1 MVSSHPA
8 PRDSDSKICLPSSA
22 GDDKLLAAPLPIQ
35 QNPTRSDCATLPHKV
50 LDIVLMFAYYP
61 RMGSIHLVIPQK
73 EEPPALHERA
83 MDNLKYIR
91 ETMERASAFTGI
103 SGWGQV
109 VIGIT
114 ALIASLI
121 SAPQK
126 TFKGWLAV
134 WVAEA
139 VIALL
144 IAGWSMDR
152 KARAA
157 KMPLLSGPGRKVAFS
172 LSPPIFAGGIL
183 SVVLYRAG
191 LTNAIPGLWLLL
203 YGTGVVTGGMFSVSA
218 VPIMGLCFMALGAAA
233 FLAPA
238 GLANWFMA
246 AGFGGLHIVFGVI
259 IARRYGG

>member
-1 MVSSHPA
+1 LTASRA
-8 PRDSDSKICLPSSA
+8 IIIIR
-22 GDDKLLAAPLPIQ
+22 
-35 QNPTRSDCATLPHKV
+35 N
-50 LDIVLMFAYYP
+50 
-61 RMGSIHLVIPQK
+61 MGSMHLVVPQK

-91 ETMERASAFTGI
+91 ETMERATSFTAI

-109 VIGIT
+109 AIGIT
-114 ALIASLI
+114 ALAAALL
-121 SAPQK
+121 AEQQK
-126 TFKGWLAV
+126 FFKGWLAV

-139 VIALL
+139 TIALL

-157 KMPLLSGPGRKVAFS
+157 RMPLLSGPGRKVAFS
-172 LSPPIFAGGIL
+172 LSPPIFAGAIL
-183 SVVLYRAG
+183 TVVLYRAG
-191 LTNAIPGLWLLL
+191 LSSAIPGLWLLL
-203 YGTGVVTGGMFSVSA
+203 YGTGVVTGGMFSVSV

-233 FLAPA
+233 FLAPPV
-238 GLANWFMA
+238 LANWFMA

>member
-1 MVSSHPA
+1 
-8 PRDSDSKICLPSSA
+8 
-22 GDDKLLAAPLPIQ
+22 
-35 QNPTRSDCATLPHKV
+35 
-50 LDIVLMFAYYP
+50 
-61 RMGSIHLVIPQK
+61 MGSIHLVIPDK

-91 ETMERASAFTGI
+91 ETMERATAFTAI
-103 SGWGQV
+103 SGWGLV
-109 VIGIT
+109 GIGTT
-114 ALIASLI
+114 ALAAAAVSV
-121 SAPQK
+121 PQK
-126 TFKGWLAV
+126 TFKAWLTV

-172 LSPPIFAGGIL
+172 LSPPLFAGAIVT
-183 SVVLYRAG
+183 VVLYRAG
-191 LTNAIPGLWLLL
+191 LINPIPGLWLLL
-203 YGTGVVTGGMFSVSA
+203 YGTGVVTGGMFSVNA

-233 FLAPA
+233 FLAPPE
-238 GLANWFMA
+238 LANWLMA
-246 AGFGGLHIVFGVI
+246 AGFGGLHIIFGVI